1 MCLEKRVATNLAL
14 RGDHAPNGAVDTE
27 VLKEF
32 KRVVV
37 IRWNAFKNRFWFGR
51 KFVRRRVITE
61 GHVQFLWCRDETP
74 CEFL

>member
-32 KRVVV
+32 Q
-37 IRWNAFKNRFWFGR
+37 AS
-51 KFVRRRVITE
+51 RRDTVGCIQDQVLVWQEVCTE
-61 GHVQFLWCRDETP
+61 ASDHRGTRPIPLV
-74 CEFL
+74 